1 MSIVVDSYVPIL
13 GSDKQSNQLAYQMG
27 FQFDAIISVKCLPNW
42 MSNCGSKCGARENVD
57 FYVLSLV
64 LTTKLAVATSKQHLD
79 NIIENYSTNR
89 QNLSWD
95 ISNSVSSD
103 PIHLK
108 AGQMRTLQCSTIV
121 LFWMEPTVVA
131 AVTKA
136 NKHTLSAISISY
148 WLVFNSDSTKAH
160 YPIQLNRT
168 YARVCK
174 REKTQNRF
182 RPSGG
187 TKWKSFDLKCVSIR
201 E

>member
-1 MSIVVDSYVPIL
+1 
-13 GSDKQSNQLAYQMG
+13 MG
-27 FQFDAIISVKCLPNW
+27 FQFNAIISVKCLPNW

-79 NIIENYSTNR
+79 NIIENYSSNR

-108 AGQMRTLQCSTIV
+108 AGQKRTLQCSTIV
-121 LFWMEPTVVA
+121 LFCMKPTVVA

-148 WLVFNSDSTKAH
+148 WLVFNSDTTKAH

-174 REKTQNRF
+174 RKKNAKSVQAIGWNKMKIFWLEMRF
-182 RPSGG
+182 YTRI
-187 TKWKSFDLKCVSIR
+187 K